1 MIPIYSAY
9 NYEQQSSI
17 WKLSWLLSMHVNQ
30 VQTHKSPDP
39 AEAMYTGL
47 KAHNCEK
54 VQIHAWF

>member
-30 VQTHKSPDP
+30 VQTPKSPDP

-47 KAHNCEK
+47 PIESS
-54 VQIHAWF
+54 QL